1 MNKGIW
7 LSVHPSAKTAGC
19 IHFWCVQM
27 DLSTLSTGFST
38 GIVKKAPVF
47 PRCFPLFPL
56 SFPHFPVKRFIH
68 GVLYRADLCENQG
81 NYGPL
86 HLFSERKSNP
96 KIYFLQQAENPL
108 VEFLP
113 VGMKKPIVFHT
124 RFLQKS
130 TCGKQRENL
139 SFQQKETALS
149 GKAVR
154 VLPRPLR
161 RSRARFPLL
170 SPTVTSSPGAGE
182 VFPLR
187 GSFIGA
193 FRQLQRA
200 RPSRDLR
207 NHYAEIS
214 EKIIF
219 PLQK

>member
-1 MNKGIW
+1 MNKRIW

-38 GIVKKAPVF
+38 GIVKKGPVF

-56 SFPHFPVKRFIH
+56 SFPHFPVRWFIH
-68 GVLYRADLCENQG
+68 GVLYRANLCENQG

-86 HLFSERKSNP
+86 HLFSERKLNP

-108 VEFLP
+108 LEFLP
-113 VGMKKPIVFHT
+113 VGMKETVVFHT

-149 GKAVR
+149 VIAAR
-154 VLPRPLR
+154 CHL
-161 RSRARFPLL
+161 SQRARLCCLYLRPAIG
-170 SPTVTSSPGAGE
+170 S
-182 VFPLR
+182 PLR
-187 GSFIGA
+187 GSWQS
-193 FRQLQRA
+193 RQALTERA
-200 RPSRDLR
+200 APIKSNVTSYSGTRPARSGSTGSSCRHPR
-207 NHYAEIS
+207 WW
-214 EKIIF
+214 
-219 PLQK
+219 

>member
-19 IHFWCVQM
+19 IHFWCIQM

-113 VGMKKPIVFHT
+113 VGMKEPLIFHT

-130 TCGKQRENL
+130 ICGKQRENF
-139 SFQQKETALS
+139 SFQQKETTLS
-149 GKAVR
+149 VIAYAM
-154 VLPRPLR
+154 PPPL
-161 RSRARFPLL
+161 SRGGFGIP
-170 SPTVTSSPGAGE
+170 
-182 VFPLR
+182 
-187 GSFIGA
+187 
-193 FRQLQRA
+193 
-200 RPSRDLR
+200 
-207 NHYAEIS
+207 
-214 EKIIF
+214 
-219 PLQK
+219 

>member
-1 MNKGIW
+1 LAGPFKAKGVNKGIW

-38 GIVKKAPVF
+38 GIVKKGPVF
-47 PRCFPLFPL
+47 PRYFPLFPL
-56 SFPHFPVKRFIH
+56 SFPHFPVRWFIH

-108 VEFLP
+108 LEFLP
-113 VGMKKPIVFHT
+113 VGMKETVVFHT
-124 RFLQKS
+124 HFLQKS

-149 GKAVR
+149 VKAVR
-154 VLPRPLR
+154 L
-161 RSRARFPLL
+161 
-170 SPTVTSSPGAGE
+170 
-182 VFPLR
+182 
-187 GSFIGA
+187 
-193 FRQLQRA
+193 
-200 RPSRDLR
+200 
-207 NHYAEIS
+207 
-214 EKIIF
+214 
-219 PLQK
+219 